1 MRKNL
6 DINLQ
11 LALRTLKK
19 SFPGDRDAQE
29 ALTILEKKVNDLNSK
44 DQLKATDE
52 EPFPIPEDIKK
63 KEKAYALFS
72 DGACRGN
79 PGPGA
84 WASMAQDQSGKVLF
98 EIFGV
103 ETATTNNQMEIQG
116 AIEALLELKRI
127 LGQIEGEVFLFSD
140 SKYVVEG
147 IEQWVPTWK
156 KRGWKKADNK
166 VPENLE
172 KWQKLDEIKNEISN
186 LHFIWVRGHAGHP
199 QNERCDQL
207 ANSALD
213 EIDFI

>member
-1 MRKNL
+1 M

-11 LALRTLKK
+11 LALKTLKK
-19 SFPGDRDAQE
+19 NFPGDRDAQM
-29 ALTILEKKVNDLNSK
+29 AISVLEKKINALTLNDTPKS
-44 DQLKATDE
+44 TDE
-52 EPFPIPEDIKK
+52 DPYPIPADIKI
-63 KEKAYALFS
+63 KERAYALFS

-79 PGPGA
+79 PGPGS
-84 WASMAQDQSGKVLF
+84 WASMGQDQSGKVLF

-103 ETATTNNQMEIQG
+103 QERTTNNQMEIQG

-127 LGQIEGEVFLFSD
+127 IQSSGQSLDCEVFLFSD

-147 IEQWVPTWK
+147 MELWVPGWK
-156 KRGWKKADNK
+156 KRGWKKSDNK
-166 VPENLE
+166 IPENLE
-172 KWQKLDEIKNEISN
+172 RWQKLDELKNEFPS

>member
-1 MRKNL
+1 M

-11 LALRTLKK
+11 LALKTLKK
-19 SFPGDRDAQE
+19 SFPKDRDAQT
-29 ALTILEKKVNDLNSK
+29 AISVLEKKINALVDTPKS
-44 DQLKATDE
+44 TDE
-52 EPFPIPEDIKK
+52 DPYPIPADIKI

-79 PGPGA
+79 PGPGS
-84 WASMAQDQSGKVLF
+84 WACMGQDQTGKVLF
-98 EIFGV
+98 ELFGV
-103 ETATTNNQMEIQG
+103 LERTTNNQMEIQG
-116 AIEALLELKRI
+116 ALEALLELKRI
-127 LGQIEGEVFLFSD
+127 LESENESQDCEIFLFSD

-147 IEQWVPTWK
+147 IELWVPNWK

-172 KWQKLDEIKNEISN
+172 RWQKLDELKSEFPH